1 MSEHSVKKLV
11 RNSVEDYAG
20 DFSTDLLE
28 QYKIYVQSVENVSA
42 RRVASSRYLLTL
54 NAALVAFYGFQS
66 VGFGQSYWAL
76 LIPIVG
82 IPVSILWY
90 LIIKS
95 HADLNRVKFKVI
107 HEFERLLPA
116 AMYEYEWYLADEGR
130 GSAYRAVTQIERW
143 VPMLFVVLHVA
154 LADHDHTR
162 NLRSHRFVVMNA
174 LPHQR
179 PPRPRRHV
187 LLPQLMPQAR
197 TVRDVVEAV
206 ADI

>member
-66 VGFGQSYWAL
+66 VGFGQSHWAL

-154 LADHDHTR
+154 LAIMIILGILGVIDSS
-162 NLRSHRFVVMNA
+162 L
-174 LPHQR
+174 
-179 PPRPRRHV
+179 
-187 LLPQLMPQAR
+187 
-197 TVRDVVEAV
+197 
-206 ADI
+206 